1 MNLYVVRHG
10 EVPSNLSD
18 IICRRTDEKLTQ
30 KGIEQAQKTRTELE
44 GTKFD
49 VIFSSPVARAT
60 ETTEYVAPNAKVIY
74 DSRLTERGLG
84 NLVGKKWNEINRNT
98 WNSTETET
106 TPEGAETLLSR
117 LNRTKDFLNDIQEK
131 YKGKNVLVVTHNFVS
146 KCIWGIE
153 ENITSKDELGSF
165 VHPNG
170 EVKKYFIKDDEGENK
185 NV

>member
-10 EVPSNLSD
+10 EVPSNLSE
-18 IICRRTDEKLTQ
+18 IVCKRTDEKLTP
-30 KGIEQAQKTRTELE
+30 KGIEQAQKIGKELSE
-44 GTKFD
+44 TKFD
-49 VIFSSPVARAT
+49 VVFSSPVERAT
-60 ETTEYVAPNAKVIY
+60 ETAKYVTPNADIIY

-84 NLVGKKWNEINRNT
+84 NLVGKKWNEINKNT

-106 TPEGAETLLSR
+106 TPEGAETLLGG
-117 LNRTKDFLNDIQEK
+117 LNRTKDFLNDIHEK
-131 YKGKNVLVVTHNFVS
+131 YKGKNVLIVTHNFIS

-153 ENITSKDELGSF
+153 ENIANNDELGKF

-170 EVKKYFIKDDEGENK
+170 EVKKYFVKDDERG

>member
-18 IICRRTDEKLTQ
+18 IICKRTDEKLTP
-30 KGIEQAQKTRTELE
+30 KGIEQAQKIGKELAE
-44 GTKFD
+44 TKFD
-49 VIFSSPVARAT
+49 VVFSSPVERAT
-60 ETTEYVAPNAKVIY
+60 ETTEYVVPNANIIY

-84 NLVGKKWNEINRNT
+84 GLVGKKWNEINKNT

-106 TPEGAETLLSR
+106 TPEGAETLLSG
-117 LNRTKDFLNDIQEK
+117 LNRTKDFLDDIQEK

-146 KCIWGIE
+146 KCIWALE
-153 ENITSKDELGSF
+153 ENITDKNQLMNY

-170 EVKKYFIKDDEGENK
+170 EIKKYINTD
-185 NV
+185 

>member
-18 IICRRTDEKLTQ
+18 IICKRTDEKLTP
-30 KGIEQAQKTRTELE
+30 KGIEQAQKIGKELAE
-44 GTKFD
+44 TKFD
-49 VIFSSPVARAT
+49 VVFSSPVERAT
-60 ETTEYVAPNAKVIY
+60 ETTEYVAPNANIIY

-84 NLVGKKWNEINRNT
+84 SLVGKKWNEINKNI

-106 TPEGAETLLSR
+106 TPEGAETLLSG
-117 LNRTKDFLNDIQEK
+117 LNRTKDFLDDIQEK

-146 KCIWGIE
+146 KCIWALE
-153 ENITSKDELGSF
+153 ENITDKNQLMNY

-170 EVKKYFIKDDEGENK
+170 EIKKYINTD
-185 NV
+185 

>member
-18 IICRRTDEKLTQ
+18 TICKRTDERLTPN
-30 KGIEQAQKTRTELE
+30 GIKQAQKIGDELAE
-44 GTKFD
+44 TKFD
-49 VIFSSPVARAT
+49 VVFSSPVARAT
-60 ETTEYVAPNAKVIY
+60 ETTEYVVPNAKIIY

-84 NLVGKKWNEINRNT
+84 NLVGRKWNEINKST

-106 TPEGAETLLSR
+106 TPEGAETLLSG
-117 LNRTKDFLNDIQEK
+117 LNRTRDFLNDIQK
-131 YKGKNVLVVTHNFVS
+131 NYKGKNVLVVTHNFVS

-153 ENITSKDELGSF
+153 ENITNKDKLGNF

-170 EVKKYFIKDDEGENK
+170 EVKKYFIEDDET
-185 NV
+185 